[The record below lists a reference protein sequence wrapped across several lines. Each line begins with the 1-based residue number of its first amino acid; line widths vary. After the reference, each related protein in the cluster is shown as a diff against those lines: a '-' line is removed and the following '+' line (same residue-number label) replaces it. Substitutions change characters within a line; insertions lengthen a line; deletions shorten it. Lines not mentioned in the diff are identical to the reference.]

1 MTKTFKLSAA
11 ALALIAAPA
20 FVSADS
26 LAVSMS
32 ATFGA
37 QDVNI
42 TTGDAGDATCIGSGS
57 DVTCA
62 EGGSITIEGATTS
75 SSELDVS
82 NQTLTVASPTSVS
95 VAAATGA
102 NAAAS
107 TAGVTVDGVAD
118 ATFAN
123 SGAGDVAT
131 SEQTGSFETDNY
143 TSTITFGADPT

>member
-1 MTKTFKLSAA
+1 MTKTFKLSTA

-37 QDVNI
+37 QNVSI
-42 TTGDAGDATCIGSGS
+42 TAGDGGNCDGSAPDCTG
-57 DVTCA
+57 
-62 EGGSITIEGATTS
+62 EGGSITGVDDAF
-75 SSELDVS
+75 S
-82 NQTLTVASPTSVS
+82 NADLNVQSQTLTVASPTSVS

-107 TAGVTVDGVAD
+107 TAGVTVEGAAD

-123 SGAGDVAT
+123 SGGGDVAS
-131 SEQTGSFETDNY
+131 SEQTGSFVSDSY
-143 TSTITFGADPT
+143 TSNVSFGTTDPQ

>member
-1 MTKTFKLSAA
+1 MTKTFKLSTAV
-11 ALALIAAPA
+11 LALIAAPA

-37 QDVNI
+37 QDVSI
-42 TTGDAGDATCIGSGS
+42 VTGDINCDGSACGDTDVIVEDGVTSGS
-57 DVTCA
+57 D
-62 EGGSITIEGATTS
+62 
-75 SSELDVS
+75 LDVQ

-107 TAGVTVDGVAD
+107 TAAVTAEGAAD

-123 SGAGDVAT
+123 SGGGDVAS
-131 SEQTGSFETDNY
+131 SEQTGSFVTDDY
-143 TSTITFGADPT
+143 TSTIAFGNPDEPQPLP